1 MVIIALPLVGVRNIA
16 ISASVCLFVCLSV
29 RSHISKTHV
38 QVSPDF
44 LYVLPVAV
52 AIIFSSDERE
62 SSYVLQVLWVT
73 SCFHT
78 MKRMG

>member
-1 MVIIALPLVGVRNIA
+1 MVIIASPLVGVRSIA
-16 ISASVCLFVCLSV
+16 IIASVCLFVCLSV

-38 QVSPDF
+38 QVSPHF
-44 LYVLPVAV
+44 QYVLPVAV
-52 AIIFSSDERE
+52 ARFSFDERAL
-62 SSYVLQVLWVT
+62 SYVLRVLWVT